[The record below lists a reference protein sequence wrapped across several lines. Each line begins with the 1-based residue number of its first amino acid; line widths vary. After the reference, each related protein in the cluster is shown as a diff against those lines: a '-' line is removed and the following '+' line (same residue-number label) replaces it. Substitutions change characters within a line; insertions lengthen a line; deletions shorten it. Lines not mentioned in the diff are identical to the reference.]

1 MKQRQGMMAKRTIL
15 IKWKWIILAGVI
27 LIALYFLEDYCRDA
41 GYEKKIGDLDKEI
54 SDLKKDNSKLEGEV
68 VEYVKGAIADEVEVA
83 KLEAEVEESKSRI
96 EDLEKEEAEVEE
108 IVMALPPSKLVE
120 ETREI
125 LGCADILLNQEGILF
140 SVECAREGLL
150 KLKRFSLVEKKYD
163 EAIFALSKS
172 EKALTFQKRVS
183 WKLYGALW
191 KMGDQVINYKAM
203 AKKQDTKFNLAEKQN
218 KKRFFSGLWKGFV
231 IGVIAGVVITATF
244 KFVIRR

>member
-1 MKQRQGMMAKRTIL
+1 MAKRTIL
-15 IKWKWIILAGVI
+15 IKWKWIILAGAI
-27 LIALYFLEDYCRDA
+27 LIALFFLEKYYRDA
-41 GYEKKIGDLDKEI
+41 GYEKKIGKLDKEI
-54 SDLKKDNSKLEGEV
+54 SDLKGKNSELEGEV
-68 VEYVKGAIADEVEVA
+68 VEYIKSAVADEAEVA

-96 EDLEKEEAEVEE
+96 EDLEKEEVEVEE

-120 ETREI
+120 EIKEI

-172 EKALTFQKRVS
+172 EKALKFQKRVS

-191 KMGDQVINYKAM
+191 KMGDQIINYKAM
-203 AKKQDTKFNLAEKQN
+203 AKKQDNKFNLAEKQN

-231 IGVIAGVVITATF
+231 IGVVVGVVVSASF
-244 KFVIRR
+244 KFVLRR